1 MSPTPIERSA
11 MRAVVLTKPGEPLVV
26 QEVADP
32 QAPPGGAVVDV
43 LACGICHSDL
53 HAAAGDY
60 PTTLPV
66 VLGHE
71 VAARHPRLGPVLVYA
86 CWGCRRPDCWACSSA
101 QEMICPDATEAGL
114 IRDGGYAERM
124 AVPSEE
130 YLVPLGDLDPAHA
143 APLACGGL
151 TAYRAVEHALG
162 DLARA
167 TRPRALVIGAGGLG
181 QFGLQW
187 LKMRSDAEVTVVDA
201 SPDKRDVAVQL
212 GADAVVAPGEV
223 DGTFTTVI
231 DFVGA
236 DATLATARDHV
247 ARQGLVV
254 VVGLYGGSIPFGFGQ
269 VPHEARF
276 MTSVWGSLS
285 QMRDMV
291 GLAQRHPLHSPIE
304 VVGLDDVPSAHQRLH
319 EGDVSGRFVIVPGAV
334 A

>member
-1 MSPTPIERSA
+1 VREVPE
-11 MRAVVLTKPGEPLVV
+11 PGL
-26 QEVADP
+26 
-32 QAPPGGAVVDV
+32 PPGGAVLDV

-60 PTTLPV
+60 PTALPI

-71 VAARHPRLGPVLVYA
+71 VAGHHDRLGPVLVYA

-114 IRDGGYAERM
+114 LRDGGYAERM
-124 AVPSEE
+124 AVPLEE

-151 TAYRAVEHALG
+151 TAYRAVDHTLPV
-162 DLARA
+162 LAA
-167 TRPRALVIGAGGLG
+167 AARPRVLVIGAGGLG

-187 LKMRSDAEVTVVDA
+187 LKIRSGAEVTVVDA
-201 SPDKRDVAVQL
+201 SAAKREVALEL
-212 GADAVVAPGEV
+212 GADHVAAPGEV
-223 DGTFTTVI
+223 EGTFSAVV

-236 DATLATARDHV
+236 EATLATARDHV

-254 VVGLYGGSIPFGFGQ
+254 VVGLYGGTTPFGFGA

-276 MTSVWGSLS
+276 MTSVWGSLA
-285 QMRDMV
+285 QMSDMV
-291 GLAQRHPLHSPIE
+291 RLAQQHPLHSPIE
-304 VVGLDDVPSAHQRLH
+304 VIGLDDVPSAHERLH
-319 EGDVSGRFVIVPGAV
+319 RGDVSGRFVITPGAT

>member
-1 MSPTPIERSA
+1 MSPDPTERPS
-11 MRAVVLTKPGEPLVV
+11 MRAVVLTAPGAPLTVQDLPEP
-26 QEVADP
+26 VAP
-32 QAPPGGAVVDV
+32 AGGAVVDV

-60 PTTLPV
+60 PTALPV

-86 CWGCRRPDCWACSSA
+86 CWGCRRPDCWACASA

-114 IRDGGYAERM
+114 LRDGGYAERM
-124 AVPSEE
+124 AVPDEE

-151 TAYRAVEHALG
+151 TAYRAIDHALPV
-162 DLARA
+162 LRA
-167 TRPRALVIGAGGLG
+167 ASRPRALVIGAGGLG

-187 LKMRSDAEVTVVDA
+187 LKIRSDAEVTVVDA
-201 SPDKRDVAVQL
+201 SPEKRDVALQL
-212 GADAVVAPGEV
+212 GADAVAAPGDV
-223 DGTFTTVI
+223 KGPYSTVI

-236 DATLATARDHV
+236 EPTLIAARDHV

-254 VVGLYGGSIPFGFGQ
+254 VVGLYGGTIPFGFGH

-276 MTSVWGSLS
+276 MTSVWGSLQ

-291 GLAQRHPLHSPIE
+291 DLAQHHPLHSPIE
-304 VVGLDDVPSAHQRLH
+304 IIGLDDVATAHHRLQA
-319 EGDVSGRFVIVPGAV
+319 GDVSGRFVISPGGSA
-334 A
+334 

>member
-1 MSPTPIERSA
+1 
-11 MRAVVLTKPGEPLVV
+11 MRAVVLSAPGAPLTLG
-26 QEVADP
+26 EVPDP
-32 QAPPGGAVVDV
+32 VAPPGGAVVDV

-71 VAARHPRLGPVLVYA
+71 VAAHHPDLGPVLVYA
-86 CWGCRRPDCWACSSA
+86 CWGCRQPDCWACSSA
-101 QEMICPDATEAGL
+101 QEMICPNATEAGL

-124 AVPSEE
+124 AVPSLE
-130 YLVPLGDLDPAHA
+130 YLVPLGDLDPAQA

-151 TAYRAVEHALG
+151 TAYRAVDHTLP
-162 DLARA
+162 LLSSA

-201 SPDKRDVAVQL
+201 SAEKRAVASTL
-212 GADAVVAPGEV
+212 GADVVAAPGEV
-223 DGTFTTVI
+223 DGTFTAVI

-236 DATLATARDHV
+236 DATLVTARDHV

-254 VVGLYGGSIPFGFGQ
+254 VVGLYGGTIPFGFGA

-276 MTSVWGSLS
+276 MTSVWGSLA
-285 QMRDMV
+285 QMHEMV
-291 GLAQRHPLHSPIE
+291 ALAQRHPLHSPIE
-304 VVGLDDVPSAHQRLH
+304 VIGLEAVGQAHERLH
-319 EGDVSGRFVIVPGAV
+319 HGDVSGRFVIVPGAQ

>member
-1 MSPTPIERSA
+1 
-11 MRAVVLTKPGEPLVV
+11 MRAVVLTEPGAPLAVL
-26 QEVADP
+26 EVTDP
-32 QAPPGGAVVDV
+32 VAPPGGAVVDV

-60 PTTLPV
+60 PTALPI

-71 VAARHPRLGPVLVYA
+71 VAALHPTLGPVLVYA

-114 IRDGGYAERM
+114 LRDGGYAERM
-124 AVPSEE
+124 AVPDEG

-151 TAYRAVEHALG
+151 TAYRAVDHT
-162 DLARA
+162 LATLAGARD
-167 TRPRALVIGAGGLG
+167 PRALVIGAGGLG

-187 LKMRSDAEVTVVDA
+187 LRLRSDAHVTVVDA
-201 SPDKRDVAVQL
+201 SAEKRALALDL
-212 GADAVVAPGEV
+212 GADAVAAPGEV
-223 DGTFTTVI
+223 EGSFSAVI

-236 DATLATARDHV
+236 EPTLATARDHV
-247 ARQGLVV
+247 RRQGLVV
-254 VVGLYGGSIPFGFGQ
+254 VVGLYGGTIPFGFGA

-276 MTSVWGSLS
+276 MTSVWGSLA

-291 GLAQRHPLHSPIE
+291 ALAQRSSLHSPIE
-304 VVGLDDVPSAHQRLH
+304 VIGLDDVATAHDRLH
-319 EGDVSGRFVIVPGAV
+319 RGDVSGRFVITPGGTA
-334 A
+334 